1 MIFMA
6 QNKRVL
12 RNIKKISEKV
22 TEFGKKKKTQKNSAK
37 NKVSLV
43 FYFKHK
49 FAITLGKG
57 LKKKQDPGDLGL
69 KAIRLSL

>member
-22 TEFGKKKKTQKNSAK
+22 TEFGKKNTQKNSAK

>member
-22 TEFGKKKKTQKNSAK
+22 TEFGKKNTQKTVQRMK
-37 NKVSLV
+37 
-43 FYFKHK
+43 
-49 FAITLGKG
+49 
-57 LKKKQDPGDLGL
+57 
-69 KAIRLSL
+69 